1 MVNGT
6 CASELRPMLAG
17 AWSSA
22 IIAPGTR
29 YSVEP
34 VYDREQLIIAV
45 LNLAFRVPA
54 VVISAV
60 RDDQRCFLLVLR
72 QADFVKAKI
81 DRIQQR
87 RALFRNRVG
96 SPKGSPRTS

>member
-17 AWSSA
+17 AWSSSA

-34 VYDREQLIIAV
+34 VYDREQLIMGV
-45 LNLAFRVPA
+45 FNLAFRVLA
-54 VVISAV
+54 VVISPSAMIS
-60 RDDQRCFLLVLR
+60 D
-72 QADFVKAKI
+72 AFVSYCARLI
-81 DRIQQR
+81 
-87 RALFRNRVG
+87 V
-96 SPKGSPRTS
+96 